1 MRRIVSTLI
10 CGLFLLTLAA
20 CSKTEQASNNAATA
34 TPSTGASSANTEKV
48 PPPNIVIAGAPP
60 VQIAQGSSAD
70 AVVLVSIA
78 NGYHINANPA
88 SKYQIATTLEIEPAE
103 GLRASSEPQYPPSL
117 TKKFSFSEEP
127 IAVYEG
133 QATIKIQLSAA
144 GDARKGEHSLR
155 AKVRVQPCDEQAC
168 YPPRN
173 IEATLPVTV
182 K

>member
-1 MRRIVSTLI
+1 MRRIVLTLT
-10 CGLFLLTLAA
+10 CGLILLTLAA
-20 CSKTEQASNNAATA
+20 CSKTGPTGNNSATTANTSNNASPATK
-34 TPSTGASSANTEKV
+34 T

-60 VQIAQGSSAD
+60 VQVAAGSSTEA
-70 AVVLVSIA
+70 AVLINIA

-88 SKYQIATTLEIEPAE
+88 SKYQIATTLEIERAE
-103 GLRASSEPQYPPSL
+103 GFSTGEAHYPPSL

-133 QATIKIQLSAA
+133 QATIKIQLTAA
-144 GDARKGEHSLR
+144 TDARKGEHTLR

-173 IEATLPVTV
+173 IEASLPVTV